1 MEYAVHISERIEN
14 RFALLPPE
22 EKTAVIS
29 HGVAIRFSDL
39 NKRLFLAL
47 GKVRI
52 YEEKY
57 HTSLLELE
65 KSGLPDDADYEM
77 HEEYIMWHHWND
89 VAKQVE
95 KQMEALQPIT
105 EYGVFN

>member
-1 MEYAVHISERIEN
+1 MEYTTHISESIEN
-14 RFALLPPE
+14 EFALLPPE

-29 HGVAIRFSDL
+29 HGVAVRFSDL
-39 NKRLFLAL
+39 NKRRFLAL
-47 GKVRI
+47 GKIRF

-57 HTSLLELE
+57 DTTLSELE

-77 HEEYIMWHHWND
+77 HEEYIMWNHWNN
-89 VAKQVE
+89 VADQVE

-105 EYGVFN
+105 QFGVFN